1 MSKKVFIICS
11 SPRKN
16 GNSDSL
22 AKEFSKGVIESGNE
36 VKIIN
41 IRDLE
46 LNFCKGCLA
55 CHKINK
61 CIINDDINSLLEE
74 ISNSDVLVFATPIYY
89 YCVSGQLKTFL
100 DRLNPLY
107 GKDNKFKEV
116 FLLASSEDTDIKSM
130 DGAIKCIQ
138 GWIDCFEGVELSGIV
153 RALGA
158 GNIGEVSKEALLEA
172 YEMGKSI

>member
-1 MSKKVFIICS
+1 MSKKVFIVCS

-22 AKEFSKGVIESGNE
+22 AKEFSKGAIESGNE
-36 VKIIN
+36 VKIVN
-41 IRDLE
+41 VRDLE
-46 LNFCKGCLA
+46 VNFCTGCLA

-61 CIINDDINSLLEE
+61 CVINDSVNSLLEE
-74 ISNSDVLVFATPIYY
+74 IKNSDVIVFATPIYY

-138 GWIDCFEGVELSGIV
+138 GWIDCFEGVELCGII

-158 GNIGEVSKEALLEA
+158 GKIGEVSKEALLEA